1 MTLMTGTQTEG
12 TMAPLVNQ
20 VQLSVVPEIN
30 RVKLG
35 STATFD
41 CDAQLSV
48 ADDPIQNFSWVASNL
63 IAKEGRYSFDNNQR
77 TLHVSDIKSYD
88 NNTSVECLVTTDS
101 GGRQAA
107 FGHIVVL
114 PDDTSPLHP
123 RNSTASPTISHARTV
138 SGGLTTVAPA
148 DPFDW
153 STGLILGVVSC
164 AFLLVIF
171 ALLVYVW
178 HLKRRNGNRKSWNND
193 ELLAP
198 TITVNNNQSSVIY
211 DGDFDNVSVQY
222 AKPQK
227 SRSVSNLSMMS
238 SIFQYDIPRSS
249 SHSPS
254 PDIIPNSSSPSH
266 GKLYKQKRTSHN
278 MPHKGMH
285 HHRSMPSLNVG
296 SRTLST
302 EGYEDMDSGRLSR
315 ASSQIS
321 HQYDNLSPSNL
332 SASHNHLG
340 PPSNVGND
348 QSKPLSQY
356 SNWSVQ
362 EPSRG
367 ISYENIAESSQS
379 SFQNSQDFAEY
390 QNQPLQ
396 RGPSFEIID
405 DGERDRRRLNYASLH
420 LDDGHD
426 SPVPVQD
433 NTTYAKI
440 RGIIKILRTKRSTR
454 VNIVNH

>member
-1 MTLMTGTQTEG
+1 
-12 TMAPLVNQ
+12 MAPLVNQ
-20 VQLSVVPEIN
+20 IQLAVVPEIN

-35 STATFD
+35 NTATFD

-48 ADDPIQNFSWVASNL
+48 TDDPIQSFSWVASNL

-77 TLHVSDIKSYD
+77 TLHVSDIKIYD
-88 NNTSVECLVTTDS
+88 NDTSVECLVTTDS
-101 GGRQAA
+101 GSRQAA

-123 RNSTASPTISHARTV
+123 RNSTASPTLPPPARNV
-138 SGGLTTVAPA
+138 SGGLTTVSSAG
-148 DPFDW
+148 PFDW
-153 STGLILGVVSC
+153 STGLIFGVVSC
-164 AFLLVIF
+164 AFLFVIL

-178 HLKRRNGNRKSWNND
+178 HLKRRNRNRKSLNND
-193 ELLAP
+193 ELLTP
-198 TITVNNNQSSVIY
+198 TITVNNNESSVMY
-211 DGDFDNVSVQY
+211 NRDFDNVSVQY

-238 SIFQYDIPRSS
+238 SIFQYDIPRTS

-254 PDIIPNSSSPSH
+254 PDIIPNSSPPSH
-266 GKLYKQKRTSHN
+266 AKLYKQKRTSHN

-285 HHRSMPSLNVG
+285 HHRSMPSLSVV

-302 EGYEDMDSGRLSR
+302 DGYEDMDSGRLSR
-315 ASSQIS
+315 ASSHIS
-321 HQYDNLSPSNL
+321 RQYDNLSPNL
-332 SASHNHLG
+332 SSSHNHLG
-340 PPSNVGND
+340 PPSNVGNS
-348 QSKPLSQY
+348 QSKSLSQY

-362 EPSRG
+362 EPSRA
-367 ISYENIAESSQS
+367 ISYENIAGSSKS
-379 SFQNSQDFAEY
+379 SFQNSEDFVAY
-390 QNQPLQ
+390 QNQPIQ
-396 RGPSFEIID
+396 RAPSFEIVD
-405 DGERDRRRLNYASLH
+405 DSEKHRQRLNYASLH

-426 SPVPVQD
+426 SPVPVQNSDD

-440 RGIIKILRTKRSTR
+440 RGIIRILRTKRSTR